1 MGNVAGGGVM
11 PPGGGGGGRGGMG
24 LGAID
29 EEQKLDRTQ
38 TRVVLIRSIKMAGE
52 FRKQAA
58 LAFGLVVISVA
69 CTLAG
74 PVLVRH
80 GIDAGIKAKDV
91 RSLNTSVIAYVV
103 VVAIAYVVGRAQYVA
118 LNKAG
123 EGFLRLIRVKVF
135 AQMQK
140 QSMAF
145 FDREKAGVLVARMTA
160 DIESMAELVQWGLLQ
175 FLSAFLLLFLAF
187 FLLMSLSWELTLI
200 SLIVF
205 PFLIAASVKFQR
217 DSNKAY
223 LEVREK
229 VGANLSA
236 LQEGITG
243 VRVIQAYAREDEQIR
258 RFEESNRALYRSHIR
273 SVKVSTWYFGLIEF
287 AGIASSA
294 LIVGIGGWLVHRGDV
309 SLGTVVAFVL
319 LLASLFDPVQ
329 QLSQLYNTL
338 QSAAAALHKLFG
350 ILDAVP
356 DVDEVVNPT
365 PLPVAGDLVV
375 DNITFTYATGAR
387 PALHNVS
394 LTLKAGTRLAL
405 VGPTGAGK
413 STLAKLMARLY
424 DPQEGSVTFGGV
436 DLRQASM
443 DDLRRRIVV
452 IPQEGFLFD
461 GSVRDNLLIAKPD
474 ATTEE
479 LMRALDTLGLR
490 ERFEALPEGLD
501 TQVRERGSRLSA
513 GERQL
518 VALSR
523 AALVDPA
530 VLVLDEATSNLD
542 PGTEMLIESAL
553 DKLMSGRS
561 VIVVAHR
568 LSTVQRADLIAVV
581 ADAHITEMGTHAE
594 LVALKGHYAL
604 LADTWNRSQP
614 H

>member
-1 MGNVAGGGVM
+1 MWA
-11 PPGGGGGGRGGMG
+11 GGGRGGG
-24 LGAID
+24 RSVVGED
-29 EEQKLDRTQ
+29 QKLDRSQ

-52 FRKQAA
+52 FRRTAA
-58 LAFGLVVISVA
+58 LAMFYVVITVLCA
-69 CTLAG
+69 LAG

-80 GIDAGIKAKDV
+80 GIDSGINAKDARV
-91 RSLNTSVIAYVV
+91 LNMTVIAYLV
-103 VVAIAYVVGRAQYVA
+103 VVAVAYVIGRLQYVA
-118 LNKAG
+118 LNSAG
-123 EGFLRLIRVKVF
+123 EGFLRLLRIRVF
-135 AQMQK
+135 TQMQR

-160 DIESMAELVQWGLLQ
+160 DVESMSELVQWGLMQ
-175 FLSAFLLLFLAF
+175 FLSSFLLLFFAF
-187 FLLMSLSWELTLI
+187 FLLLSMSWQLTLI

-217 DSNKAY
+217 DSSRAY

-258 RFEESNRALYRSHIR
+258 RFKESNRELFRSHLY

-294 LIVGIGGWLVHRGDV
+294 LIVGLGGFLVHRGSV

-319 LLASLFDPVQ
+319 LLATLFDPVQ

-338 QSAAAALHKLFG
+338 QSAAASLHKLFG
-350 ILDAVP
+350 IIDAEP
-356 DVDEVVNPT
+356 DVEESTNPT
-365 PLPVAGDLVV
+365 PLPTIGDLVV
-375 DNITFTYATGAR
+375 ENIRFAYAGSAK
-387 PALHNVS
+387 PALDNVS
-394 LTLKAGTRLAL
+394 VTLTAGTRLAL

-424 DPQEGSVTFGGV
+424 DPQEGAVSFGGV
-436 DLRQASM
+436 NLRDASMEDLRG
-443 DDLRRRIVV
+443 RIVV

-474 ATTEE
+474 ATEAQ
-479 LMRALDTLGLR
+479 LVAALDRLGLR

-501 TQVRERGSRLSA
+501 TEVRERGSRLSA

-542 PGTEMLIESAL
+542 PGTEMLIEAAL
-553 DKLMSGRS
+553 ERLMVGRS

-568 LSTVQRADLIAVV
+568 LSTVQRADKIAVV
-581 ADAHITEMGTHAE
+581 ADARISEIGTHDE
-594 LVALKGHYAL
+594 LVALNGHYAL
-604 LADTWNRSQP
+604 LAATWNKTQP

>member
-1 MGNVAGGGVM
+1 LM
-11 PPGGGGGGRGGMG
+11 
-24 LGAID
+24 
-29 EEQKLDRTQ
+29 
-38 TRVVLIRSIKMAGE
+38 RSIRMAGE
-52 FRKQAA
+52 FRRQALWA
-58 LAFGLVVISVA
+58 MILVTISTI

-80 GIDAGIKAKDV
+80 GIDAGIKAKDE
-91 RSLNTSVIAYVV
+91 RALNFTVVAYLVV
-103 VVAIAYVVGRAQYVA
+103 TAIAYVVGRAQYVS
-118 LNKAG
+118 LNSAG
-123 EGFLRLIRVKVF
+123 EGFLRILRVKVF
-135 AQMQK
+135 AQLQR

-160 DIESMAELVQWGLLQ
+160 DIESMAELVQWGLMQ

-187 FLLMSLSWELTLI
+187 FLLLSLSWQLTLI
-200 SLIVF
+200 TLIVF

-217 DSNKAY
+217 DSSKAY

-258 RFEESNRALYRSHIR
+258 RFEESNRALFRSHMH

-294 LIVGIGGWLVHRGDV
+294 LIIGIGGWLVHRGTV

-319 LLASLFDPVQ
+319 LLANLFDPVQ

-350 ILDAVP
+350 ILDATP
-356 DVDEVVNPT
+356 DVDEVAAPTELPATGDVVVN
-365 PLPVAGDLVV
+365 
-375 DNITFTYATGAR
+375 NITFSYAAGSR
-387 PALHNVS
+387 PALENVN
-394 LTLKAGTRLAL
+394 LTLTAGTRLAL

-424 DPQEGSVTFGGV
+424 DPQSGSVSFGGV

-443 DDLRRRIVV
+443 EDLRRRIVV

-461 GSVRDNLLIAKPD
+461 GSVRDNLLIAKPT
-474 ATTEE
+474 ATETE
-479 LMRALDTLGLR
+479 LLRALDNIGLR

-542 PGTEMLIESAL
+542 PGTEMLVEAAL
-553 DKLMSGRS
+553 EKLMIGRS

-568 LSTVQRADLIAVV
+568 LSTVQRADKIAVV
-581 ADAHITEMGTHAE
+581 ADAKISEIGTHDE
-594 LVALKGHYAL
+594 LIALNGHYAL
-604 LADTWNRSQP
+604 LASTWNKTQP

>member
-1 MGNVAGGGVM
+1 MVYTTGGGVVM
-11 PPGGGGGGRGGMG
+11 WAGGGRGGG
-24 LGAID
+24 RSVVD
-29 EEQKLDRTQ
+29 EDQKLDRSQ

-52 FRKQAA
+52 FRRTAA
-58 LAFGLVVISVA
+58 LAMFYVVITVLCA
-69 CTLAG
+69 LAG

-80 GIDAGIKAKDV
+80 GIDSGINAKDARV
-91 RSLNTSVIAYVV
+91 LNMTVIAYLV
-103 VVAIAYVVGRAQYVA
+103 VVAIAYVIGRLQYVA
-118 LNKAG
+118 LNSAG
-123 EGFLRLIRVKVF
+123 EGFLRLLRIRVF
-135 AQMQK
+135 TQMQR

-160 DIESMAELVQWGLLQ
+160 DVESMSELVQWGLMQ
-175 FLSAFLLLFLAF
+175 FLSSFLLLFFAF
-187 FLLMSLSWELTLI
+187 FLLMSMSWQLTLI

-217 DSNKAY
+217 DSSRAY

-258 RFEESNRALYRSHIR
+258 RFKESNRELFRSHLY

-294 LIVGIGGWLVHRGDV
+294 LIVGLGGFLVHRGSV

-319 LLASLFDPVQ
+319 LLATLFDPVQ

-338 QSAAAALHKLFG
+338 QSAAASLHKLFG
-350 ILDAVP
+350 IIDAEP
-356 DVDEVVNPT
+356 DVEESTNPT
-365 PLPVAGDLVV
+365 SLPSAGDLVV
-375 DNITFTYATGAR
+375 ENITFTYAGSAK
-387 PALHNVS
+387 PALDNVS
-394 LTLKAGTRLAL
+394 VTLTAGTRLAL

-424 DPQEGSVTFGGV
+424 DPQDGSVSFGGV
-436 DLRQASM
+436 NLRDASIE
-443 DDLRRRIVV
+443 DLRRRIVV

-474 ATTEE
+474 ATEAE
-479 LMRALDTLGLR
+479 LLAALDRLGLR
-490 ERFEALPEGLD
+490 GRFEALPEGLD
-501 TQVRERGSRLSA
+501 TEVRERGSRLSA

-542 PGTEMLIESAL
+542 PGTEMLIEAAL
-553 DKLMSGRS
+553 ERLMVGRS

-568 LSTVQRADLIAVV
+568 LSTVQRADKIAVV
-581 ADAHITEMGTHAE
+581 ADAQISEIGTHDE
-594 LVALKGHYAL
+594 LVALNGHYAL
-604 LADTWNRSQP
+604 LAATWNKTQP

>member
-1 MGNVAGGGVM
+1 MYPMDAVE
-11 PPGGGGGGRGGMG
+11 
-24 LGAID
+24 D
-29 EEQKLDRTQ
+29 DDKLNRSQ
-38 TRVVLIRSIKMAGE
+38 TRVVLMRSIRMAGE
-52 FRKQAA
+52 FRRQAMWA
-58 LAFGLVVISVA
+58 MILVTISTI

-80 GIDAGIKAKDV
+80 GIDAGIKAKDE
-91 RSLNTSVIAYVV
+91 RALNFTVVAYLVV
-103 VVAIAYVVGRAQYVA
+103 TAIAYVVGRAQYVS
-118 LNKAG
+118 LNSAG
-123 EGFLRLIRVKVF
+123 EGFLRILRVKVF
-135 AQMQK
+135 AQLQR

-160 DIESMAELVQWGLLQ
+160 DIESMAELVQWGLMQ
-175 FLSAFLLLFLAF
+175 FLSAGLLLFLAF
-187 FLLMSLSWELTLI
+187 FLLLSLSWQLTLI
-200 SLIVF
+200 TLIVF

-217 DSNKAY
+217 DSSKAY

-258 RFEESNRALYRSHIR
+258 RFEESNRALFRSHMH

-294 LIVGIGGWLVHRGDV
+294 LIIGIGGWLVHRGSV

-319 LLASLFDPVQ
+319 LLANLFDPVQ

-350 ILDAVP
+350 ILDATP
-356 DVDEVVNPT
+356 DVDEVASPTELPATGDVVVN
-365 PLPVAGDLVV
+365 
-375 DNITFTYATGAR
+375 NITFSYAAGSR
-387 PALHNVS
+387 PALENVNLI
-394 LTLKAGTRLAL
+394 LTAGTRLAL

-424 DPQEGSVTFGGV
+424 DPQSGSVSFGGV

-443 DDLRRRIVV
+443 EDLRRRIVV

-461 GSVRDNLLIAKPD
+461 GSVRDNLLIAKPT
-474 ATTEE
+474 ATETE
-479 LMRALDTLGLR
+479 LLRALDNIGLR

-542 PGTEMLIESAL
+542 PGTEMLVEAAL
-553 DKLMSGRS
+553 EKLMIGRS

-568 LSTVQRADLIAVV
+568 LSTVQRADKIAVV
-581 ADAHITEMGTHAE
+581 ADAKISEIGTHDE
-594 LVALKGHYAL
+594 LIALNGHYAL
-604 LADTWNRSQP
+604 LASTWNKTQP

>member
-1 MGNVAGGGVM
+1 
-11 PPGGGGGGRGGMG
+11 
-24 LGAID
+24 
-29 EEQKLDRTQ
+29 
-38 TRVVLIRSIKMAGE
+38 
-52 FRKQAA
+52 
-58 LAFGLVVISVA
+58 
-69 CTLAG
+69 
-74 PVLVRH
+74 VRH
-80 GIDAGIKAKDV
+80 GIDAGIKAKDE
-91 RSLNTSVIAYVV
+91 RALNFTVVAYLAVT
-103 VVAIAYVVGRAQYVA
+103 AIAYVVGRAQYVS
-118 LNKAG
+118 LNSAG
-123 EGFLRLIRVKVF
+123 EGFLRILRVKVF
-135 AQMQK
+135 AQLQR

-145 FDREKAGVLVARMTA
+145 FDREKAGVLVGRMTA
-160 DIESMAELVQWGLLQ
+160 DIESMAELVQWGLMQ

-187 FLLMSLSWELTLI
+187 FLLLSLSWQLTLI
-200 SLIVF
+200 TLIVF

-217 DSNKAY
+217 DSSKAY

-258 RFEESNRALYRSHIR
+258 RFEESNRALFRSHMH

-294 LIVGIGGWLVHRGDV
+294 LIIGIGGWLVHRGTV

-319 LLASLFDPVQ
+319 LLANLFDPVQ

-350 ILDAVP
+350 ILDATP
-356 DVDEVVNPT
+356 DVDEVAAPTELPATGDVVVN
-365 PLPVAGDLVV
+365 
-375 DNITFTYATGAR
+375 NITFSYAAGSR
-387 PALHNVS
+387 PALENVN
-394 LTLKAGTRLAL
+394 LTLTAGTRLAL

-424 DPQEGSVTFGGV
+424 DPQSGSVSFGGV

-443 DDLRRRIVV
+443 EDLRRRIVV

-461 GSVRDNLLIAKPD
+461 GSVRDNLLIAKPT
-474 ATTEE
+474 ATETE
-479 LMRALDTLGLR
+479 LLRALDNIGLR

-542 PGTEMLIESAL
+542 PGTEMLVEAAL
-553 DKLMSGRS
+553 EKLMVGRS

-568 LSTVQRADLIAVV
+568 LSTVQRADKIAVV
-581 ADAHITEMGTHAE
+581 ADAKISEIGTHDE
-594 LVALKGHYAL
+594 LIALNGHYAL
-604 LADTWNRSQP
+604 LASTWNKTQP

>member
-1 MGNVAGGGVM
+1 MYPMDAVE
-11 PPGGGGGGRGGMG
+11 
-24 LGAID
+24 D
-29 EEQKLDRTQ
+29 KDKLNRTQ
-38 TRVVLIRSIKMAGE
+38 TRVVLMRSIRMAGE
-52 FRKQAA
+52 FRRQAMWA
-58 LAFGLVVISVA
+58 MILVTISTL

-80 GIDAGIKAKDV
+80 GIDAGIKAKDE
-91 RSLNTSVIAYVV
+91 RALNFTVVAYLAVT
-103 VVAIAYVVGRAQYVA
+103 AIAYVVGRAQYVS
-118 LNKAG
+118 LNSAG
-123 EGFLRLIRVKVF
+123 EGFLRILRVKVF
-135 AQMQK
+135 AQLQR

-145 FDREKAGVLVARMTA
+145 FDREKAGVLVGRMTA
-160 DIESMAELVQWGLLQ
+160 DIESMAELVQWGLMQ

-187 FLLMSLSWELTLI
+187 FLLLSLSWQLTLI
-200 SLIVF
+200 TLIVF

-217 DSNKAY
+217 DSSKAY

-258 RFEESNRALYRSHIR
+258 RFEESNRALFRSHMH

-294 LIVGIGGWLVHRGDV
+294 LIIGIGGWLVHRGTV

-319 LLASLFDPVQ
+319 LLANLFDPVQ

-350 ILDAVP
+350 ILDATP
-356 DVDEVVNPT
+356 DVDEVAAPT
-365 PLPVAGDLVV
+365 ELPATGDVV
-375 DNITFTYATGAR
+375 VSNITFSYAAGSR
-387 PALHNVS
+387 PALENVN
-394 LTLKAGTRLAL
+394 LTLTAGTRLAL

-424 DPQEGSVTFGGV
+424 DPQSGSVSFGGV

-443 DDLRRRIVV
+443 EDLRRRIVV

-461 GSVRDNLLIAKPD
+461 GSVRDNLLIAKPT
-474 ATTEE
+474 ATESE
-479 LMRALDTLGLR
+479 LLRALDNIGLR

-542 PGTEMLIESAL
+542 PGTEMLVEAAL
-553 DKLMSGRS
+553 EKLMVGRS

-568 LSTVQRADLIAVV
+568 LSTVQRADKIAVV
-581 ADAHITEMGTHAE
+581 ADAKISEIGTHDE
-594 LVALKGHYAL
+594 LVALNGHYAL
-604 LADTWNRSQP
+604 LASTWNKTQP

>member
-1 MGNVAGGGVM
+1 MWS
-11 PPGGGGGGRGGMG
+11 GGGRGGG
-24 LGAID
+24 KSGID
-29 EEQKLDRTQ
+29 EDDKLNRTQ
-38 TRVVLIRSIKMAGE
+38 TRVVLARSIRMAGE
-52 FRKQAA
+52 FRRHAA
-58 LAFGLVVISVA
+58 WALVLVTITVL

-80 GIDAGIKAKDV
+80 GIDAGIKAKDT
-91 RSLNTSVIAYVV
+91 RALNMTVVAYLV
-103 VVAIAYVVGRAQYVA
+103 VVAIAYVIGRMQYVV

-123 EGFLRLIRVKVF
+123 EGFLRLLRVKVF
-135 AQMQK
+135 AQLQR

-160 DIESMAELVQWGLLQ
+160 DIESMAELVQWGLMQ

-187 FLLMSLSWELTLI
+187 FLLLSLSWQLTLI
-200 SLIVF
+200 TLIVF

-217 DSNKAY
+217 DSNRAY

-258 RFEESNRALYRSHIR
+258 RFEESNRALFRSHMY

-294 LIVGIGGWLVHRGDV
+294 LIVGVGGWLVHRGTV

-319 LLASLFDPVQ
+319 LLANLFDPVQ

-356 DVDEVVNPT
+356 DVNESESPVSLPATGDVEVR
-365 PLPVAGDLVV
+365 D
-375 DNITFTYATGAR
+375 ISFTYASGSQ
-387 PALHNVS
+387 PALSNVRVT
-394 LTLKAGTRLAL
+394 LTAGTRLAL

-424 DPQEGSVTFGGV
+424 DPQTGQVLFGGV
-436 DLRQASM
+436 DLRDASLE
-443 DDLRRRIVV
+443 DLRKRIVV

-461 GSVRDNLLIAKPD
+461 GSVRDNLLIARPN
-474 ATTEE
+474 ATEDM
-479 LMRALDTLGLR
+479 LLGALNNLGLR
-490 ERFEALPEGLD
+490 ERFESLPEGLD

-542 PGTEMLIESAL
+542 PGTEMLIEAAL
-553 DKLMSGRS
+553 EKLMAGRS

-568 LSTVQRADLIAVV
+568 LSTVQRADKIAVV
-581 ADAHITEMGTHAE
+581 SDARISEIGTHDE
-594 LVALKGHYAL
+594 LIAMGGHYAAL
-604 LADTWNRSQP
+604 VNNWNKSQP
-614 H
+614 T

>member
-1 MGNVAGGGVM
+1 MWA
-11 PPGGGGGGRGGMG
+11 GGGGRGGG
-24 LGAID
+24 GRGVED
-29 EEQKLDRTQ
+29 DDKLDRSQ
-38 TRVVLIRSIKMAGE
+38 TRVVLMRSIRMAGE
-52 FRKQAA
+52 FRRQALWA
-58 LAFGLVVISVA
+58 MILVTISTI

-80 GIDAGIKAKDV
+80 GIDAGIKAKDE
-91 RSLNTSVIAYVV
+91 RALNFTVVAYLVV
-103 VVAIAYVVGRAQYVA
+103 TAIAYVVGRAQYVS
-118 LNKAG
+118 LNSAG
-123 EGFLRLIRVKVF
+123 EGFLRILRVKVF
-135 AQMQK
+135 AQLQR

-160 DIESMAELVQWGLLQ
+160 DIESMAELVQWGLMQ

-187 FLLMSLSWELTLI
+187 FLLLSLSWQLTLI
-200 SLIVF
+200 TLIVF

-217 DSNKAY
+217 DSSKAY

-258 RFEESNRALYRSHIR
+258 RFEESNRALFRSHMH

-294 LIVGIGGWLVHRGDV
+294 LIIGIGGWLVHRGSV

-319 LLASLFDPVQ
+319 LLANLFDPVQ

-350 ILDAVP
+350 ILDATP
-356 DVDEVVNPT
+356 DVDEVAAPTDLPATGDVVVN
-365 PLPVAGDLVV
+365 
-375 DNITFTYATGAR
+375 NITFSYAAGSR
-387 PALHNVS
+387 PALENVN
-394 LTLKAGTRLAL
+394 LTLTAGTRLAL

-424 DPQEGSVTFGGV
+424 DPQSGSVSFGGV

-443 DDLRRRIVV
+443 EDLRRRIVV

-461 GSVRDNLLIAKPD
+461 GSVRDNLLIAKPT
-474 ATTEE
+474 ATETE
-479 LMRALDTLGLR
+479 LLRALDNIGLR

-542 PGTEMLIESAL
+542 PGTEMLVEAAL
-553 DKLMSGRS
+553 EKLMVGRS

-568 LSTVQRADLIAVV
+568 LSTVQRADKIAVV
-581 ADAHITEMGTHAE
+581 ADAKISEIGTHDE
-594 LVALKGHYAL
+594 LIALNGHYAL
-604 LADTWNRSQP
+604 LASTWNKTQP

>member
-1 MGNVAGGGVM
+1 MWGNGGG
-11 PPGGGGGGRGGMG
+11 
-24 LGAID
+24 I
-29 EEQKLDRTQ
+29 EEDQKLGRTQ
-38 TRVVLIRSIKMAGE
+38 TRVVLMRSIRMAGE
-52 FRKQAA
+52 FRRQGAWA
-58 LAFGLVVISVA
+58 LVLVTISVL

-80 GIDAGIKAKDV
+80 GIDSGIRKSDADV
-91 RSLNTSVIAYVV
+91 LNITVVLYLV
-103 VVAIAYVVGRAQYVA
+103 VVAIAYVIGRMQYVV
-118 LNKAG
+118 LNSAG
-123 EGFLRLIRVKVF
+123 EGFLRLLRIRVF
-135 AQMQK
+135 GQMQR

-160 DIESMAELVQWGLLQ
+160 DIESMAELVQWGLMQ
-175 FLSAFLLLFLAF
+175 FLASFLLLFFAL
-187 FLLMSLSWELTLI
+187 FLLLSLSWQLTLI
-200 SLIVF
+200 SLLVF
-205 PFLIAASVKFQR
+205 PFLIIASVKFQR

-236 LQEGITG
+236 LQEGIAG

-258 RFEESNRALYRSHIR
+258 RFEESNRALFRSHLHSI
-273 SVKVSTWYFGLIEF
+273 KVTTWYFGVIEF

-294 LIVGIGGWLVHRGDV
+294 LIIGIGGWLVHRGSV

-350 ILDAVP
+350 ILDAQP
-356 DVDEVVNPT
+356 DVAESDNPIT
-365 PLPVAGDLVV
+365 LPVSGDVVVSGVTFSYAG
-375 DNITFTYATGAR
+375 AHRA
-387 PALHNVS
+387 ALCDVNV
-394 LTLKAGTRLAL
+394 TLQAGTRLAL

-424 DPQEGSVTFGGV
+424 DPDMGTVSFGGV
-436 DLRQASM
+436 DLRSASL

-461 GSVRDNLLIAKPD
+461 GSVRDNLLIAKPE
-474 ATTEE
+474 ATEE
-479 LMRALDTLGLR
+479 ELIIALNKIGLR
-490 ERFEALPEGLD
+490 ERFESLPEGLE

-518 VALSR
+518 VALAR

-542 PGTEMLIESAL
+542 PGTEMLVEAAL
-553 DKLMSGRS
+553 ERLMVGRS

-568 LSTVQRADLIAVV
+568 LSTVQRADVIAVV
-581 ADAHITEMGTHAE
+581 ADSHITEIGSHDE
-594 LVALKGHYAL
+594 LVALNGHYAL
-604 LADTWNRSQP
+604 LASTWNKTQP

>member
-1 MGNVAGGGVM
+1 MWA
-11 PPGGGGGGRGGMG
+11 GGGGRGGG
-24 LGAID
+24 GRGVED
-29 EEQKLDRTQ
+29 DDKLDRSQ
-38 TRVVLIRSIKMAGE
+38 TRVVLMRSIRMAGE
-52 FRKQAA
+52 FRRQALWA
-58 LAFGLVVISVA
+58 MILVTISTI

-80 GIDAGIKAKDV
+80 GIDAGIKAKDE
-91 RSLNTSVIAYVV
+91 RALNFTVVAYLVV
-103 VVAIAYVVGRAQYVA
+103 TAIAYVVGRAQYVS
-118 LNKAG
+118 LNSAG
-123 EGFLRLIRVKVF
+123 EGFLRILRVKVF
-135 AQMQK
+135 AQLQR

-160 DIESMAELVQWGLLQ
+160 DIESMAELVQWGLMQ

-187 FLLMSLSWELTLI
+187 FLLLSLSWQLTLI
-200 SLIVF
+200 TLIVF

-217 DSNKAY
+217 DSSKAY

-258 RFEESNRALYRSHIR
+258 RFEESNRALFRSHMH

-294 LIVGIGGWLVHRGDV
+294 LIIGIGGWLVHRGSV

-319 LLASLFDPVQ
+319 LLANLFDPVQ

-350 ILDAVP
+350 ILDATP
-356 DVDEVVNPT
+356 DVDEVASPTELPATGDVVVN
-365 PLPVAGDLVV
+365 
-375 DNITFTYATGAR
+375 NITFSYAAGSR
-387 PALHNVS
+387 PALENVNLI
-394 LTLKAGTRLAL
+394 LTAGTRLAL

-424 DPQEGSVTFGGV
+424 DTQSGSVSFGGV

-443 DDLRRRIVV
+443 EDLRRRIVV

-461 GSVRDNLLIAKPD
+461 GSVRDNLLIAKPT
-474 ATTEE
+474 ATETE
-479 LMRALDTLGLR
+479 LLRALDNIGLR

-542 PGTEMLIESAL
+542 PGTEMLVEAAL
-553 DKLMSGRS
+553 EKLMVGRS

-568 LSTVQRADLIAVV
+568 LSTVQRADKIAVV
-581 ADAHITEMGTHAE
+581 ADAKISEIGTHDE
-594 LVALKGHYAL
+594 LIALNGHYAL
-604 LADTWNRSQP
+604 LASTWNKTQP

>member
-1 MGNVAGGGVM
+1 MWA
-11 PPGGGGGGRGGMG
+11 GGGGRGGG
-24 LGAID
+24 RGGID
-29 EEQKLDRTQ
+29 ENQKLDRSQ

-52 FRKQAA
+52 FRRTAA
-58 LAFGLVVISVA
+58 LAMVYVIITVL

-80 GIDAGIKAKDV
+80 GIDVGIKGKDA
-91 RSLNTSVIAYVV
+91 RALNMTVVAYLV
-103 VVAIAYVVGRAQYVA
+103 VVAIAYVIGRLQYVA
-118 LNKAG
+118 LNSAG
-123 EGFLRLIRVKVF
+123 EGFLRMLRMRVF
-135 AQMQK
+135 GQMQR

-160 DIESMAELVQWGLLQ
+160 DVESMSELVQYGLMQ
-175 FLSAFLLLFLAF
+175 FLSSFLLLFFAF
-187 FLLMSLSWELTLI
+187 FLLMSMSWQLTLI

-217 DSNKAY
+217 DSNRAY

-258 RFEESNRALYRSHIR
+258 RFKESNRELFRSHLY

-294 LIVGIGGWLVHRGDV
+294 LIVGLGGYLVHKGTV

-350 ILDAVP
+350 IIDAQP
-356 DVDEVVNPT
+356 DVAESTDPT
-365 PLPVAGDLVV
+365 PLPESGDVVV
-375 DNITFTYATGAR
+375 DNITFVYAAGSR
-387 PALHNVS
+387 PALENVS
-394 LTLKAGTRLAL
+394 VTLKAGTRLAL

-424 DPQEGSVTFGGV
+424 DPQTGTVTFGGV
-436 DLRQASM
+436 NLRDASM

-461 GSVRDNLLIAKPD
+461 GTVRDNLLIAKPD
-474 ATTEE
+474 ATEAE
-479 LMRALDTLGLR
+479 LLAALDRLGLR
-490 ERFEALPEGLD
+490 ERFEALPEGLS
-501 TQVRERGSRLSA
+501 TEVRERGSRLSA

-542 PGTEMLIESAL
+542 PGTEMLIEAAL
-553 DKLMSGRS
+553 ERLMVGRS

-568 LSTVQRADLIAVV
+568 LSTVQRADKIAVV
-581 ADAHITEMGTHAE
+581 SDAKISEIGTHDE
-594 LVALKGHYAL
+594 LIALNGHYAL
-604 LADTWNRSQP
+604 LAATWNKTQP

>member
-1 MGNVAGGGVM
+1 MWS
-11 PPGGGGGGRGGMG
+11 GGGRGGG
-24 LGAID
+24 RSVVD
-29 EEQKLDRTQ
+29 EDQKLDRSQ

-52 FRKQAA
+52 FRRTAA
-58 LAFGLVVISVA
+58 LAMFYVVITVLCA
-69 CTLAG
+69 LAG

-80 GIDAGIKAKDV
+80 GIDSGINAKDARV
-91 RSLNTSVIAYVV
+91 LNMTVIAYLV
-103 VVAIAYVVGRAQYVA
+103 VVAIAYVIGRLQYVS
-118 LNKAG
+118 LNSAG
-123 EGFLRLIRVKVF
+123 EGFLRLLRIRVF
-135 AQMQK
+135 TQMQR

-160 DIESMAELVQWGLLQ
+160 DVESMSELVQWGLMQ
-175 FLSAFLLLFLAF
+175 FLSSFLLLFFAF
-187 FLLMSLSWELTLI
+187 FLLLSMSWQLTLI

-217 DSNKAY
+217 DSSRAY

-243 VRVIQAYAREDEQIR
+243 VRVIQAYAREEEQIR
-258 RFEESNRALYRSHIR
+258 RFKESNRELFRSHLY

-294 LIVGIGGWLVHRGDV
+294 LIVGLGGILVHRGSV

-319 LLASLFDPVQ
+319 LLATLFDPVQ

-338 QSAAAALHKLFG
+338 QSAAASLHKLFA
-350 ILDAVP
+350 IIDAQP
-356 DVDEVVNPT
+356 DVEESTHPIS
-365 PLPVAGDLVV
+365 LP
-375 DNITFTYATGAR
+375 ATGDVVVESISFVYAGSSK
-387 PALHNVS
+387 PALENVS
-394 LTLKAGTRLAL
+394 VVLTAGTRLAL

-424 DPQEGSVTFGGV
+424 DPQEGSVSFGGV
-436 DLRQASM
+436 NLRDASM
-443 DDLRRRIVV
+443 EDLRRRIVV

-474 ATTEE
+474 ATEAE
-479 LMRALDTLGLR
+479 LLGALDRLGLR

-501 TQVRERGSRLSA
+501 TEVRERGSRLSA

-542 PGTEMLIESAL
+542 PGTEMLIEAAL
-553 DKLMSGRS
+553 EKLMVGRS

-568 LSTVQRADLIAVV
+568 LSTVQRADKIAVV
-581 ADAHITEMGTHAE
+581 ADARISEIGTHDE
-594 LVALKGHYAL
+594 LFALNGHYAL
-604 LADTWNRSQP
+604 LAATWNKSQP

>member
-1 MGNVAGGGVM
+1 MWA
-11 PPGGGGGGRGGMG
+11 GGGRGGG
-24 LGAID
+24 RSVVD
-29 EEQKLDRTQ
+29 EDQKLDRSQ

-52 FRKQAA
+52 FRRTAA
-58 LAFGLVVISVA
+58 LAMFYVVITVLCA
-69 CTLAG
+69 LAG

-80 GIDAGIKAKDV
+80 GIDSGINVKDARV
-91 RSLNTSVIAYVV
+91 LNMTVIAYLV
-103 VVAIAYVVGRAQYVA
+103 VVAIAYVIGRLQYVA
-118 LNKAG
+118 LNSAG
-123 EGFLRLIRVKVF
+123 EGFLRLLRIRVF
-135 AQMQK
+135 TQMQR

-160 DIESMAELVQWGLLQ
+160 DVESMSELVQWGLMQ
-175 FLSAFLLLFLAF
+175 FLSSFLLLFFAF
-187 FLLMSLSWELTLI
+187 FLLLSMSWQLTLI

-217 DSNKAY
+217 DSSRAY

-258 RFEESNRALYRSHIR
+258 RFKESNRELFRSHLY

-294 LIVGIGGWLVHRGDV
+294 LIVGLGGFLVHRGSV

-319 LLASLFDPVQ
+319 LLATLFDPVQ

-338 QSAAAALHKLFG
+338 QSAAASLHKLFA
-350 ILDAVP
+350 IIDAEP
-356 DVDEVVNPT
+356 DVEESTNPT
-365 PLPVAGDLVV
+365 SLPTAGDLVV
-375 DNITFTYATGAR
+375 ENITFAYAGSTK
-387 PALHNVS
+387 PALDNVS
-394 LTLKAGTRLAL
+394 VTLSAGTRLAL

-424 DPQEGSVTFGGV
+424 DPQDGSVSFGGV
-436 DLRQASM
+436 NLRDASMEDLRG
-443 DDLRRRIVV
+443 RIVV

-474 ATTEE
+474 ATEAE
-479 LMRALDTLGLR
+479 LLAALDRLGLR

-501 TQVRERGSRLSA
+501 TEVRERGSRLSA

-542 PGTEMLIESAL
+542 PGTEMLIEAAL
-553 DKLMSGRS
+553 ERLMVGRS

-568 LSTVQRADLIAVV
+568 LSTVQRADKIAVV
-581 ADAHITEMGTHAE
+581 ADARISEIGTHDE
-594 LVALKGHYAL
+594 LVALNGHYAL
-604 LADTWNRSQP
+604 LAATWNKTQP
-614 H
+614 Q